1 VGIADLEGIILKTG
15 TISTSRLCPNFQK
28 SKVISLGLVKVAI
41 ESENLSDM
49 ERLKEGLIKL
59 DRSDPSVNFY
69 INNQGEYILST
80 CGEVHLERCVKDLQD
95 DFAKGI
101 KLHISDPIITFK
113 ETIVNHRLADK
124 KKRVKGGQWEEVE
137 TSSEEEVVEEKKAE
151 EEKTLDDIMAEYEA
165 MLQKETK
172 EKEFLRKEMRT
183 DMYIEKILFTKFYR
197 NKQKELEE
205 IGFEK
210 QCAKEK
216 TAN

>member
-1 VGIADLEGIILKTG
+1 
-15 TISTSRLCPNFQK
+15 
-28 SKVISLGLVKVAI
+28 
-41 ESENLSDM
+41 M

-69 INNQGEYILST
+69 INKQGEYILST

-113 ETIVNHRLADK
+113 ETIVNQKLADK
-124 KKRVKGGQWEEVE
+124 KKRLKGGQWEEVE
-137 TSSEEEVVEEKKAE
+137 TSSEEEVEEKKTE
-151 EEKTLDDIMAEYEA
+151 EEKTLEEILAEYEVL
-165 MLQKETK
+165 LQKETK
-172 EKEFLRKEMRT
+172 EREFLRKEMRP

-197 NKQKELEE
+197 NKQKALDE